1 MQIVGRSCSSLQVAY
16 RHRLAHG
23 EDPYRA
29 ALERGYVIQRA
40 YSSYRTGDDI
50 VLELI
55 VGDLSHDDTEPRP
68 TRYRSDYSSP
78 TDTAQPIIRQRIAAY
93 TIVLSDR
100 GVLATQ
106 FSSKTGAAGQWG
118 FPGGGVEPGEE
129 PSLTVV
135 REAEEE
141 TAQHLVDPVLLDVQ
155 SDHWIGRAP
164 QGALEDFHAVRLVFT
179 GRVDEPTEAEV
190 LDQGGTTADA
200 RWVPLAQWRSL
211 GWTGGARALLEKHLD
226 SCVTGFQQKQSS

>member
-40 YSSYRTGDDI
+40 YSSYRTSDDI

-55 VGDLSHDDTEPRP
+55 VGDLTADIATYRP
-68 TRYRSDYSSP
+68 TRLPADYATPADSAP
-78 TDTAQPIIRQRIAAY
+78 PITRQRIAAY

-118 FPGGGVEPGEE
+118 FPGGGVEPREE
-129 PSLTVV
+129 PAVTVV

-141 TAQHLVDPVLLDVQ
+141 TAQRLVDPMLLDVQ

-164 QGALEDFHAVRLVFT
+164 HGVLEDFHAVRLVFT
-179 GRVDEPTEAEV
+179 GRVDDPTEAEV
-190 LDQGGTTADA
+190 LDRGGTTADA
-200 RWVPLAQWRSL
+200 RWVPLEQWRSL

-226 SCVTGFQQKQSS
+226 SCITGFQQKQNF

>member
-1 MQIVGRSCSSLQVAY
+1 MQIVGLSCSSLQVAY

-55 VGDLSHDDTEPRP
+55 VGELTGDIAEARP
-68 TRYRSDYSSP
+68 ARFRADY
-78 TDTAQPIIRQRIAAY
+78 TTAAETAAPVVRQRIAAY
-93 TIVLSDR
+93 TIIVSDR

-106 FSSKTGAAGQWG
+106 FSSKTGAVGQWG
-118 FPGGGVEPGEE
+118 FPGGGVEAGEE
-129 PSLTVV
+129 PMLTVV
-135 REAEEE
+135 RETEEE
-141 TAQHLVDPVLLDVQ
+141 TAQRLVDPMLLDVQ

-164 QGALEDFHAVRLVFT
+164 HGILEDFHAVRLVFT
-179 GRVDEPTEAEV
+179 GRVDDPTEAEV

-200 RWVPLAQWRSL
+200 RWVPLEQWRSL
-211 GWTGGARALLEKHLD
+211 AWTGGARALLEKHLD

>member
-16 RHRLAHG
+16 QHRLAHG

-40 YSSYRTGDDI
+40 YSSYRTADDI

-55 VGDLSHDDTEPRP
+55 VADLAEDARGCVPSRHRT
-68 TRYRSDYSSP
+68 DYSNP
-78 TDTAQPIIRQRIAAY
+78 TESNQPVIRQRVAAY
-93 TIVLSDR
+93 TIVLSER

-106 FSSKTGAAGQWG
+106 FSSKTGAYGQWG

-129 PSLTVV
+129 PTLTVV

-141 TAQHLVDPVLLDVQ
+141 TAQRLVDPMLLDVQ
-155 SDHWIGRAP
+155 SDHWVGRAP
-164 QGALEDFHAVRLVFT
+164 QGILEDFHAVRLVFT
-179 GRVDEPTEAEV
+179 GRVDDPTEAEV

-200 RWVPLAQWRSL
+200 RWVPLEQWRSL

-226 SCVTGFQQKQSS
+226 SCVTGYQQRQSS